1 MSNLKQ
7 KIDFVNGLYGLI
19 IEANLKRSD
28 EEVLS
33 EINVDQD
40 QFLSESHALIKRLN
54 TKATAQLNKSRLD
67 SAKLVLEELMGKA
80 GSNLEGLGVREGSR
94 TQF

>member
-19 IEANLKRSD
+19 IEANLKRPD

-40 QFLSESHALIKRLN
+40 EYITQSQALIKRLN
-54 TKATAQLNKSRLD
+54 TKATEHL
-67 SAKLVLEELMGKA
+67 
-80 GSNLEGLGVREGSR
+80 
-94 TQF
+94 